1 LRQARVITHGRAE
14 GQAGG
19 AERQKATPVAGDA
32 VARPCIDHRAI
43 HPRPEAAMTPLIV
56 GVTSHR
62 NIPAREIEPIR
73 QRVRDFFAQLQ
84 RDFPDLP
91 LMVLSALAEG
101 GDQLVAQ
108 EALAIGARLVAP
120 LPLPRELYVDDFS
133 DPAVRASF
141 DALCSRA
148 EVVLLPR
155 PLEQPRHAIGS
166 EGPERNRQYAKTGVY
181 IASHCHI
188 LLAIWDGKTSG
199 QLGGT
204 AQIVNYHLT
213 SALPGLIDRRRNTR
227 HVLGGG
233 DESLLYHIVC
243 SRDQPDGAPAAGLL
257 PLQAG
262 WRGPDTPTC
271 QAELPAEFRLVFAHM
286 VEFNADCSKYADQIE
301 ATPKPPHHVPSNATA
316 TIDQIFQAA
325 DWLAMHFQ
333 KRVLLA
339 MRTTYILAALMGIAF
354 TFYAHLPAQDYL
366 IYLFL
371 LLFASGGFVAV
382 LARRRG
388 WHRKYLDYRALA
400 EGLRIQSCWRRAGV
414 QANPDHEFA
423 HDNFLQKQNIELGWI
438 RNVMRAAS
446 VNPSIR
452 PEQATPAAL
461 ADVIAEWVGES
472 GKSGQLHY
480 YECKTVERTGV
491 HRITETIGS
500 ISLWGGVT
508 ISVFLAAFALVLS
521 PDTKVTLVMIMAVLS
536 IVAAVREAYAY
547 RKADKELIRQYR
559 FMQRIFAGARAALDR
574 TQDPVQQREILLSL
588 GDAALTEHAE
598 WTLMQRERQVEHS
611 KM

>member
-1 LRQARVITHGRAE
+1 
-14 GQAGG
+14 
-19 AERQKATPVAGDA
+19 VAGYA
-32 VARPCIDHRAI
+32 AARPCIGHRDI
-43 HPRPEAAMTPLIV
+43 HHHPEAAMTPLIV

-73 QRVRDFFAQLQ
+73 QHVRDFFSQLQ

-108 EALAIGARLVAP
+108 EALAAGARLVAP
-120 LPLPRELYVDDFS
+120 LPLPRQLYVDDFA

-141 DALCSRA
+141 DALCSKA
-148 EVVLLPR
+148 EVVLLP
-155 PLEQPRHAIGS
+155 PPMEQSRRAIESKGL
-166 EGPERNRQYAKTGVY
+166 GRDRQYAKTGVY

-199 QLGGT
+199 RLGGT

-213 SALPGLIDRRRNTR
+213 GTLPGLIDRRRDTR

-243 SRDQPDGAPAAGLL
+243 SRDRADGAPAAGLL

-262 WRGPDTPTC
+262 WRGGDTLASL
-271 QAELPAEFRLVFAHM
+271 AELPAEFRLMFAHM
-286 VEFNADCSKYADQIE
+286 AEFNADCRKYADPIE
-301 ATPKPPHHVPSNATA
+301 AAPKPSHRVPSSATA
-316 TIDQIFQAA
+316 TIDRLFQAA

-371 LLFASGGFVAV
+371 LLFASGGFVSV

-414 QANPDHEFA
+414 SANADHEFA

-438 RNVMRAAS
+438 RNVMRAAG
-446 VNPSIR
+446 VHPSSR
-452 PEQATPAAL
+452 PEQAAPSAL

-508 ISVFLAAFALVLS
+508 ISVFLAAFALMLS
-521 PDTKVTLVMIMAVLS
+521 PDTKIVLVMIMAVLS
-536 IVAAVREAYAY
+536 IVAAVREAYSY

-559 FMQRIFAGARAALDR
+559 FMQRIFASARAALDR
-574 TQDPVQQREILLSL
+574 AQDPVRQREILLAL

-611 KM
+611 KL

>member
-1 LRQARVITHGRAE
+1 
-14 GQAGG
+14 
-19 AERQKATPVAGDA
+19 
-32 VARPCIDHRAI
+32 
-43 HPRPEAAMTPLIV
+43 MTPLVV

-73 QRVRDFFAQLQ
+73 QRVRDFLAQLQ

-91 LMVLSALAEG
+91 LVVLSSLAEG

-108 EALAIGARLVAP
+108 EALAAGARLVAP
-120 LPLPRELYVDDFS
+120 LPLPRELYVEDFP
-133 DPAVRASF
+133 DPAVRARF
-141 DALCSRA
+141 EALCNQA
-148 EVVLLPR
+148 EVVLLPTLR
-155 PLEQPRHAIGS
+155 DQLGHEIESVGLARD
-166 EGPERNRQYAKTGVY
+166 RQYAKAGVY
-181 IASHCHI
+181 IASHCHV
-188 LLAIWDGKTSG
+188 LLAIWDGRTSG

-213 SALPGLIDRRRNTR
+213 STLPGLIDRRRDTR
-227 HVLGGG
+227 HVLGVG

-243 SRDQPDGAPAAGLL
+243 SRDRADGAPAAGLL

-262 WRGPDTPTC
+262 WRGTDTL
-271 QAELPAEFRLVFAHM
+271 ARDDELPAEFRLMFAHM
-286 VEFNADCSKYADQIE
+286 AEFNADCSKYADRIE
-301 ATPKPPHHVPSNATA
+301 AAPMPSHDVPSNATA
-316 TIDQIFQAA
+316 TTDRLFQAA
-325 DWLAMHFQ
+325 DWLALHFQ

-339 MRTTYILAALMGIAF
+339 MRTTYTLAALMGIAF

-400 EGLRIQSCWRRAGV
+400 EGLRIQSYWRRAGV
-414 QANPDHEFA
+414 SASADHEFA

-446 VNPSIR
+446 VHPSTG
-452 PEQATPAAL
+452 PQQAAPAAL

-480 YECKTVERTGV
+480 YECKTLERTGV

-521 PDTKVTLVMIMAVLS
+521 PDTKITLVMIMAVLS

-574 TQDPVQQREILLSL
+574 TRDPARQREILLSL

-611 KM
+611 KL

>member
-1 LRQARVITHGRAE
+1 VNASV
-14 GQAGG
+14 
-19 AERQKATPVAGDA
+19 
-32 VARPCIDHRAI
+32 
-43 HPRPEAAMTPLIV
+43 TPLIV

-62 NIPAREIEPIR
+62 DIPAREIEPIR
-73 QRVRDFFAQLQ
+73 QRVRDFFALLR

-91 LMVLSALAEG
+91 LVVLSALAEG
-101 GDQLVAQ
+101 GDQLAAQ
-108 EALAIGARLVAP
+108 EALGAGARLLAP
-120 LPLPRELYVDDFS
+120 LPLPRELYVDDFP

-141 DALCSRA
+141 DALCSQA
-148 EVVLLPR
+148 EVVLLPK
-155 PLEQPRHAIGS
+155 LMEQPRHAIGS
-166 EGPERNRQYAKTGVY
+166 PGLARDRQYAKAGVY

-199 QLGGT
+199 RLGGT
-204 AQIVNYHLT
+204 AQIVNYHVT
-213 SALPGLIDRRRNTR
+213 SALPGLIDRRRDTR
-227 HVLGGG
+227 HVLAGG

-243 SRDQPDGAPAAGLL
+243 SRDRADGAPAAGLL

-262 WRGPDTPTC
+262 WRSADSVTT
-271 QAELPAEFRLVFAHM
+271 QDQLPAEFRLMFAHM
-286 VEFNADCSKYADQIE
+286 AEFSADCSKYADQIE
-301 ATPKPPHHVPSNATA
+301 AVPVTPHGVPSNASV
-316 TIDQIFQAA
+316 TIDRIFRAA

-339 MRTTYILAALMGIAF
+339 MRLTYILAALMGIAF

-400 EGLRIQSCWRRAGV
+400 EGLRIQSCWRRAGIS
-414 QANPDHEFA
+414 ANAEHEFA

-438 RNVMRAAS
+438 RNVMRAAGLYS
-446 VNPSIR
+446 SIR
-452 PEQATPAAL
+452 PEEATPAAL
-461 ADVIAEWVGES
+461 SDVIAEWVGES

-480 YECKTVERTGV
+480 YECKTVERTGLHHV
-491 HRITETIGS
+491 TETIGS

-521 PDTKVTLVMIMAVLS
+521 PDTKIFLVMVMAVLS
-536 IVAAVREAYAY
+536 IIAAVREAYSY

-559 FMQRIFAGARAALDR
+559 FMQRIFASARAALDR

>member
-1 LRQARVITHGRAE
+1 
-14 GQAGG
+14 
-19 AERQKATPVAGDA
+19 
-32 VARPCIDHRAI
+32 
-43 HPRPEAAMTPLIV
+43 MTPLVV

-62 NIPAREIEPIR
+62 NIPAHEVEPIR
-73 QRVRDFFAQLQ
+73 QRVREFLAQLR
-84 RDFPDLP
+84 RDFPELP
-91 LMVLSALAEG
+91 LVVLSALAEG

-108 EALAIGARLVAP
+108 EALAQGARLVAP
-120 LPLPRELYVDDFS
+120 LPLPPDMYVVDFV

-141 DALCSRA
+141 DSLSRQA
-148 EVVLLPR
+148 EIVLLPK
-155 PLEQPRHAIGS
+155 LMEQPRRVIGAP
-166 EGPERNRQYAKTGVY
+166 GMARDRQYAKVGVY

-188 LLAIWDGKTSG
+188 LLAIWDGKASG

-204 AQIVNYHLT
+204 AQIVDYHLT
-213 SALPGLIDRRRNTR
+213 GALPGLIDRRRESR

-243 SRDQPDGAPAAGLL
+243 SRDGPDGGPAAELAS
-257 PLQAG
+257 LQAG
-262 WRGPDTPTC
+262 WRSADTPIL
-271 QAELPAEFRLVFAHM
+271 QPGLPTEFRLMFARM
-286 VEFNADCSKYADQIE
+286 AEFNADCNKYSAQIE
-301 ATPKPPHHVPSNATA
+301 SASRGARSGTTA
-316 TIDQIFQAA
+316 AIDRTFHAA
-325 DWLAMHFQ
+325 DWLAIHFQ

-339 MRTTYILAALMGIAF
+339 MRLIYTLAALMGIAF

-371 LLFASGGFVAV
+371 LLFTSGGVVAL
-382 LARRRG
+382 LAHRRG

-400 EGLRIQSCWRRAGV
+400 EGLRIQSYWRRAGIS
-414 QANPDHEFA
+414 ANADHEFA

-446 VNPSIR
+446 LYPSR
-452 PEQATPAAL
+452 RAQPVAPPAL
-461 ADVIAEWVGES
+461 AAVIAEWVGES

-480 YECKTVERTGV
+480 YERKTVERTGL
-491 HRITETIGS
+491 HRVTATVGN
-500 ISLWGGVT
+500 ISLWGGVA

-521 PDTKVTLVMIMAVLS
+521 SDTKILLVMIMAVLS
-536 IVAAVREAYAY
+536 IVAAVREAYSY

-559 FMQRIFAGARAALDR
+559 FMQRIFTSARAALDR
-574 TQDPVQQREILLSL
+574 THDPVRQREILLAL

-611 KM
+611 KL